1 MKFTIPGEPC
11 GKARPRVVR
20 VGNMSRTYTPE
31 KTVSYENLVKLE
43 FQQSANGFF
52 AKEGPVRVQIAAY
65 FSLPKSASKKKSAL
79 MQAGKIR
86 PTKKPDW
93 DNIGKIVC
101 DALNGIAFKD
111 DSQVVE
117 ATVTK
122 QFSTLPRVEVI
133 IEEAKSRESL
143 FDLNP

>member
-31 KTVSYENLVKLE
+31 QTVSYENLVKLE
-43 FQQSANGFF
+43 FQQAANGFF
-52 AKEGPVRVQIAAY
+52 KREGSVRVQIAAY
-65 FSLPKSASKKKSAL
+65 FSVPKSAGKKKSAL

-122 QFSTLPRVEVI
+122 QFSTLPRVEVT
-133 IEEAKSRESL
+133 IEEVSTDEGLLSL
-143 FDLNP
+143 